1 MVKIGACDLA
11 QENYTLCWWIPAELA
26 KWETMVLCG
35 VLYCED
41 NNKPGWKVGGWEM
54 EQDR

>member
-1 MVKIGACDLA
+1 MIKIGACDLA

-41 NNKPGWKVGGWEM
+41 NNKPG
-54 EQDR
+54 